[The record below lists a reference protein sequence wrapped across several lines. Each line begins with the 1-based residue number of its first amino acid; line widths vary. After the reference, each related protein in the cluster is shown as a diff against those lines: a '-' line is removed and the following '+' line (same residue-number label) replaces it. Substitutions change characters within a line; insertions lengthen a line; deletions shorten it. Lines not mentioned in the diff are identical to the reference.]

1 MNKWTEWYDSLS
13 PATQEYLRG
22 RAIWTDRD
30 LVKFSAIAF
39 VAGIVVGV
47 VACL

>member
-1 MNKWTEWYDSLS
+1 MNKWAQWYDSLS
-13 PATQEYLRG
+13 PSTQEYLKG

-30 LVKFSAIAF
+30 LAKFTFIAF
-39 VAGIVVGV
+39 LVGIAVGV

>member
-1 MNKWTEWYDSLS
+1 MNKWTQWYDSLS
-13 PATQEYLRG
+13 PSTQEYLQG

-30 LVKFSAIAF
+30 LAKFVMIAF
-39 VAGIVVGV
+39 VLGIVVGI

>member
-1 MNKWTEWYDSLS
+1 MNKWTQWYDSLS

-30 LVKFSAIAF
+30 LAKFAMMAF
-39 VAGIVVGV
+39 VLGVIVGM
-47 VACL
+47 VA